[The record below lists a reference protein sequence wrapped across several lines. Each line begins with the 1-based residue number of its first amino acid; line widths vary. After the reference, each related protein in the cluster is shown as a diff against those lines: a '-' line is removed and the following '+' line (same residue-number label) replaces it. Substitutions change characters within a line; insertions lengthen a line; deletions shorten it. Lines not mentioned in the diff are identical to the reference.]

1 MYDKVSKTD
10 EDFAAFM
17 KEWVYDVPD
26 HDAYL
31 NKLGATR
38 LIKLHAVPGLG
49 YAKDMTKEAQKNG

>member
-1 MYDKVSKTD
+1 MEAHPSQCYDFYDYDADFFKMYDKVSKTD

-31 NKLGATR
+31 NKWELP
-38 LIKLHAVPGLG
+38 V
-49 YAKDMTKEAQKNG
+49 